1 MYNFLKKYYNTHFKV
16 YYRIIKLLSIVIYSI
31 LAFYVTNIKNVYLYK
46 SQPHSRLNLIKNI
59 CYKLEKINILYVKI
73 FQSLAL
79 NEDLIYDN
87 EKDFLINYCD
97 NVSYVS
103 ESIDYDLLNSLQE
116 NFNIT
121 LVSTTPINSGTIGLV
136 FDALDASNTKVVVK
150 ILKRNIANDL
160 CEAFDEL
167 IQISYLCK
175 YIPYINSFNITKLV
189 LDNKELMLQQID
201 FTKEAYSLERFAEKY
216 KNNKEYRFPKVY
228 KNITQK
234 FNTVLVMENIRGLTF
249 KTLESMDETIKEEF
263 AYIYIKFGI
272 LGILHYSAIHCDL
285 HSGNVFFYINE
296 SNNSDYI
303 PKYQMGII
311 DFGLTCFP
319 NKLNQNAY
327 YIFLNNI
334 IINKDY
340 NQIFKVLIHVIEE
353 KERLNAMPQVKKEA
367 LKREIIDCIKLCSI
381 NEITPKLIMCF
392 CKILKSYNLNFT
404 GEFHKLVLCIV
415 NVNGLGRK
423 LSKNMSACQMKLFDN
438 LTSIN
443 RLLTI
448 SG

>member
-1 MYNFLKKYYNTHFKV
+1 MYNFLKKYYNTYFKV
-16 YYRIIKLLSIVIYSI
+16 YYRIIKLLSVATYSI

-46 SQPHSRLNLIKNI
+46 SQPHSRLSLIKNI

-73 FQSLAL
+73 FQSLCL
-79 NEDLIYDN
+79 NEDLLYTS
-87 EKDFLINYCD
+87 EKDYLINYCD
-97 NVSYVS
+97 NVPYTSD
-103 ESIDYDLLNSLQE
+103 SIDYKLLSDLQE
-116 NFNIT
+116 NFNIKLT
-121 LVSTTPINSGTIGLV
+121 STTPIASGIIGLV
-136 FDALDASNTKVVVK
+136 FDGIDSSNTKVVVK

-167 IQISYLCK
+167 IHISYLCK
-175 YIPYINSFNITKLV
+175 YIPFINSFNITKLV
-189 LDNKELMLQQID
+189 TDNKELMLQQID
-201 FTKEAYSLERFAEKY
+201 FTKEAYALERFTEKY

-228 KNITQK
+228 KNITQQ
-234 FNTVLVMENIRGLTF
+234 FNQLLVMENIRGLTF

-263 AYIYIKFGI
+263 AYIYLKFGI

-285 HSGNVFFYINE
+285 HCGNVFFYINE
-296 SNNSDYI
+296 FNTDLV

-327 YIFLNNI
+327 YIFLNDI

-340 NQIFKVLIHVIEE
+340 DQIFKVLIHVIEE
-353 KERLNAMPQVKKEA
+353 KERLNAMPQIKKAA
-367 LKREIIDCIKLCSI
+367 LKREIIDCIKSGCN
-381 NEITPKLIMCF
+381 NEITPALIMCF

-415 NVNGLGRK
+415 NVNGVGRQ

-438 LTSIN
+438 LNNIN
-443 RLLTI
+443 KLLEI
-448 SG
+448 VG